1 MTTFRDLVPTKLAAG
16 IWNCLV
22 KYKSKIKDFPQTE
35 TCELL
40 ILDRS
45 VDQVFIYD
53 SLCTMGMA
61 YIYLFGS
68 KTIVIMYRLPL
79 LYMNGRMMQC
89 VMTCLTWREI
99 NMCMR

>member
-45 VDQVFIYD
+45 VDQVFINNSIYT
-53 SLCTMGMA
+53 LGMA
-61 YIYLFGS
+61 YISLFGL
-68 KTIVIMYRLPL
+68 KTL
-79 LYMNGRMMQC
+79 L
-89 VMTCLTWREI
+89 
-99 NMCMR
+99 